1 MLAADL
7 AAAGFEAFVVTR
19 RSDAAL
25 ASTDVVDGVRV
36 YRIAPGGPGRWSRWF
51 MVPSAFRVLA
61 RMRRRYDLI
70 FVSGFKAL
78 GVPAVLASRLF
89 GKVCILKADSNG
101 EMSGAFFRDGLSAV
115 GLAPHSRVF
124 RTFLAVRNCVLRRAD
139 AFVAITSRIA
149 EEFGAGGVRR
159 EIVHVV
165 TNAVDT
171 NTYRPAGND
180 DKSALRRRLR
190 LPQRRILITYAGRLV
205 TYKGLPL
212 LLRVVERLQ
221 HDHDVGLV
229 LVGSG
234 GLDIHNCEADLR
246 AYVDG
251 RGLSAGIHFAGE
263 VGNVHEYLQAS
274 DIFVLPTEEDAFP
287 LALIEAMACGLPVV
301 STPIGGIPEIVTH
314 GKNGL
319 LVQPR
324 DFDQLRD
331 ALRDLIANRDRAASL
346 GQAAARTV
354 RARYSREAIAKE
366 YVELFN
372 RAAGF
377 REAEPSRAGV
387 TRVPEPES
395 EYRQAL

>member
-7 AAAGFEAFVVTR
+7 AAGGFEVFIVTR

-25 ASTDVVDGVRV
+25 AATDVIDGVQV
-36 YRIAPGGPGRWSRWF
+36 YRIAPAGPGRWSRWL
-51 MVPSAFRVLA
+51 MVPSTFRILA
-61 RMRRRYDLI
+61 RMRHRYDVL

-101 EMSGAFFRDGLSAV
+101 EMSGAFFRDGLSAL
-115 GLAPHSRVF
+115 GLTPHSRVF
-124 RTFLAVRNCVLRRAD
+124 RAFLAVRNRVLRRAD
-139 AFVAITSRIA
+139 GFVAITSSIA
-149 EEFGAGGVRR
+149 EEFGAHRVRR
-159 EIVHVV
+159 EIIHVV

-180 DKSALRRRLR
+180 DKSPLRRRLG
-190 LPQRRILITYAGRLV
+190 LPKKTILITYTGRLV
-205 TYKGLPL
+205 TYKGVPL
-212 LLRVVERLQ
+212 LVRVVERLQ

-246 AYVDG
+246 AYVG
-251 RGLSAGIHFAGE
+251 ARGLSGGIHFAGE
-263 VGNVHEYLQAS
+263 VRNVHEHLQAS

-301 STPIGGIPEIVTH
+301 STPIGGIPEIITH
-314 GKNGL
+314 GTNGL
-319 LVQPR
+319 LVQPGG
-324 DFDQLRD
+324 FDQLRD

-346 GQAAARTV
+346 GEAAARTA
-354 RARYSREAIAKE
+354 RARYSREAITKE

-377 REAEPSRAGV
+377 HEAGPSRAAAL
-387 TRVPEPES
+387 RAREPES
-395 EYRQAL
+395 GYRQAR